1 MQMARITAGMVL
13 TGTMAGLAA
22 CAAAPDAEAGEAVKA
37 QYLSSEVMLMG
48 GDLVQAKVAAKGR
61 DAGAVLD
68 DYARC
73 VVAGFALKNNAG
85 FVRNVRTLTGK
96 EGGIWRA
103 DAVYSVTSALP
114 EGVQTID
121 AEVTVADC
129 AERGIP
135 TGETPAA
142 EIKTGA

>member
-1 MQMARITAGMVL
+1 MQTARITAGMVL

-22 CAAAPDAEAGEAVKA
+22 CAAAPDGDTAAELKA
-37 QYLSSEVMLMG
+37 DYLSSQVVLLD

-61 DAGAVLD
+61 DAKAAVVE
-68 DYARC
+68 YARC
-73 VVAGFALKNNAG
+73 AVAGYALKNNAG

-103 DAVYSVTSALP
+103 YAVYSVSSALP
-114 EGVQTID
+114 AGAQTID

>member
-1 MQMARITAGMVL
+1 MQMAQITAGMVL

-22 CAAAPDAEAGEAVKA
+22 CVPAPDAEAGDALKA
-37 QYLSSEVMLMG
+37 EYLSSQVVLMG

-61 DAGAVLD
+61 DAEAAVAE
-68 DYARC
+68 YARC
-73 VVAGFALKNNAG
+73 AVAGFALKNNAG

-114 EGVQTID
+114 VGVQTID

>member
-22 CAAAPDAEAGEAVKA
+22 CAAAPDAEGPVEVKA
-37 QYLSSEVMLMG
+37 TYLSSQVVLLE

-61 DAGAVLD
+61 DAEAAVVE
-68 DYARC
+68 YARC
-73 VVAGFALKNNAG
+73 AVAGYALKNNAG

-114 EGVQTID
+114 VGMQTID

-142 EIKTGA
+142 EIKTEA